1 MKLLRM
7 SYGGEVMRTFSECK
21 IEFDK
26 IYSNKNS
33 FESIVPVHLTLN
45 KTCIIKNI
53 NGGKNEQ
60 YYKWQFIYALVNSG
74 LYNKELIGT
83 EVSFPK
89 GNKQSNPII
98 FDIAIFDSVKWF
110 EKYRDWHN
118 RKDQSCLEWLRK
130 HLLIIVEV
138 KKENSKNI
146 EVVFNQQLK
155 PEMKES
161 ESRYCLGLIY
171 DEERLYIFKKQNEK
185 YIRYDD
191 SLNIKQEKSE
201 LKDLSL
207 NIPDEYYKI
216 PNLESLLNSINYSEK
231 DVSNRTVNDLD
242 IVTGICSKQLTDGI
256 NEIIRVM
263 DKVSLKNQRG
273 YEILIEVLA
282 MKIFDEKR
290 SEKSQETLK
299 FYKTKKEKK
308 EIDLLF
314 YITNEERNFTSL
326 NDPTIQ
332 SFIERMRK
340 LYNEASLKYTYI
352 LKKDD
357 RETISW
363 TNESHIKI
371 LSTIVEHFQNY
382 SFIRSHNTDLY
393 QIVFY
398 QFANEFSKAEKGQF
412 LTPIPIIDF
421 IVKIVNP
428 KREETIIDP
437 TSGIADFLSVSFA
450 NSNSTL
456 DDNNIYGV
464 DNDEQ
469 MIMLAQLNML
479 LNGDGNSVL
488 KYMPDKGSL
497 IWKFDE
503 RGNLV
508 KLIPPLHKNGNWDEW
523 HDQTKLKKFD
533 VVLTN
538 PPFGENRKFE
548 CKTQADREVA
558 ELYELWNTARCGD
571 WIDPGLLFLE
581 NTVRIL
587 KENGRFGIVLSN
599 SIASI
604 DRWKETRKWLLDNI
618 RIVALFDLPPNVFAE
633 TGVNTTIIVG
643 YKPSKD
649 ELVKLK
655 NINYEIFCKR
665 IDKIGYE
672 VRTSNKTKYFNK
684 IYKYDDNTFELIVD
698 ENGSAKIDEE
708 FSQTVQDFR
717 QWVNS
722 QETTLVHLFKE

>member
-1 MKLLRM
+1 MKK
-7 SYGGEVMRTFSECK
+7 FSECK
-21 IEFDK
+21 LDFDR
-26 IYSNKNS
+26 IYDHQST
-33 FESIVPVHLTLN
+33 FVSIAPVHLTLN
-45 KTCIIKNI
+45 KTCVIKNEK
-53 NGGKNEQ
+53 GQKNEQ
-60 YYKWQFIYALVNSG
+60 YYKWQLIYALVNSG
-74 LYNKELIGT
+74 LYNRDYIGT
-83 EVSFPK
+83 EISFPK

-98 FDIAIFDSVKWF
+98 LDVAIFDSSDWF
-110 EKYRDWHN
+110 EKYRSWHEK
-118 RKDQSCLEWLRK
+118 KDQSCLDWLRQ
-130 HLLIIVEV
+130 HLLIVIEI

-161 ESRYCLGLIY
+161 ESVYCLGMIY
-171 DEERLYIFKKQNEK
+171 DEERLYMFKKQNNRCL
-185 YIRYDD
+185 RYDD
-191 SLNIKQEKSE
+191 SLNLKQEKSE
-201 LKDLSL
+201 IKDLSL
-207 NIPDEYYKI
+207 HIPDEYYKI
-216 PNLESLLNSINYSEK
+216 PSFKDLLNNINYTEK
-231 DVSNRTVNDLD
+231 DVSKRTVEDLD
-242 IVTGICSKQLTDGI
+242 IVTGICSRQLTDGI
-256 NEIIRVM
+256 NEILRVM

-290 SEKSQETLK
+290 SERTEQTLK
-299 FYKTKKEKK
+299 FYQTKAEEKK
-308 EIDLLF
+308 LDLLF
-314 YITNEERNFTSL
+314 YITEEERNFTSL

-332 SFIERMRK
+332 TFIERMRK
-340 LYNEASLKYTYI
+340 IYNDAASKYINI

-371 LSTIVEHFQNY
+371 LSSIVEHFQNY

-428 KREETIIDP
+428 RKDESIIDP

-450 NSNSTL
+450 NSNSSL

-488 KYMPDKGSL
+488 KYKPDKGSL
-497 IWKFDE
+497 LWKFDD
-503 RGNLV
+503 RGEMV
-508 KLIPPLHKNGNWDEW
+508 KLIPSLHRNGNWDEW

-548 CKTQADREVA
+548 CKTKSEKEEA

-581 NTVRIL
+581 NAVRIL

-604 DRWKETRKWLLDNI
+604 DRWQEARSWLLNNI
-618 RIVALFDLPPNVFAE
+618 RIVALFDLPQNVFAE
-633 TGVNTTIIVG
+633 TGVNTTIIIG
-643 YKPSKD
+643 YKPKKS
-649 ELVKLK
+649 ELDRLK
-655 NINYEIFCKR
+655 SGNYEIFCRK
-665 IDKIGYE
+665 IQKIGYE

-684 IYKYDDNTFELIVD
+684 IYKYDDENFNLMID
-698 ENGSAKIDEE
+698 EDGAAKIDEE
-708 FSQTVQDFR
+708 FSQTIEDFK
-717 QWVNS
+717 QWVNG
-722 QETTLVHLFKE
+722 QEETLVSLFKG